1 MVSEAVEPRC
11 SSYGS
16 VYGVRVKKKFFRVI
30 ECWRGEGVSEVTTK
44 TMGETMTMTT
54 RETMAKTMRETM
66 TKTTTADHDDTDP
79 ARVRPLLP
87 SESEHQM
94 KEREKADFLSNEPGR
109 GEGTGKQ
116 E

>member
-1 MVSEAVEPRC
+1 M
-11 SSYGS
+11 
-16 VYGVRVKKKFFRVI
+16 YGVSKKKIFRVI

-54 RETMAKTMRETM
+54 RETM
-66 TKTTTADHDDTDP
+66 TKTTTADHDGTDP

-94 KEREKADFLSNEPGR
+94 KEREKADFPSNEPER
-109 GEGTGKQ
+109 GERTGKQ